1 MAFDISQSQVDF
13 WLDTL
18 PFDTTAF
25 PSPDSCERHLKRRR
39 SSKHSESRKRHGPI
53 SPPRSGAGYSSPS
66 PEPGA
71 MLPSTPNKPLVKR
84 PADDANVDN
93 DQTPR
98 ATTIS
103 GRGPIINAPDFK
115 ARSQSRSQSDTCS
128 HDSKRSKRS
137 QSPTKNFPLYG
148 PEGRRLVR
156 ASLGFTNAHT
166 LPQALRQL
174 IGEMRCVSAKNR
186 IMPQRFKTE
195 LEKLPEVECF
205 MEPLFDYM
213 FYDDEM
219 GAESEG
225 LVKRAGAEELVRRA
239 SRIAERSG
247 DCASMLSD
255 EAAWNGLVHT
265 PLLEMLVSDMRDAP
279 EHKILDFMPC
289 TTTNIDLSYHRFAES
304 ASRVDYVFRF
314 HPKRDSTI
322 LTENASLPSR
332 QEPQQ
337 IQPDTAPCFNWTS
350 DRMLQQ
356 YSLGVSIETK
366 RHGGDIAK
374 GEQQLA
380 IWHAAQWEF
389 LLSRA
394 GPSAVDELGFLPG
407 IVVQGHS
414 WSLVITTWN
423 QAITTVLPSVEFG
436 STDSTVGVL
445 QVIAGLRKLR
455 AWSMDTLWP
464 WYKRNLPELRNS
476 TADN

>member
-1 MAFDISQSQVDF
+1 
-13 WLDTL
+13 
-18 PFDTTAF
+18 
-25 PSPDSCERHLKRRR
+25 
-39 SSKHSESRKRHGPI
+39 
-53 SPPRSGAGYSSPS
+53 
-66 PEPGA
+66 
-71 MLPSTPNKPLVKR
+71 
-84 PADDANVDN
+84 
-93 DQTPR
+93 
-98 ATTIS
+98 
-103 GRGPIINAPDFK
+103 
-115 ARSQSRSQSDTCS
+115 
-128 HDSKRSKRS
+128 
-137 QSPTKNFPLYG
+137 
-148 PEGRRLVR
+148 
-156 ASLGFTNAHT
+156 
-166 LPQALRQL
+166 
-174 IGEMRCVSAKNR
+174 
-186 IMPQRFKTE
+186 MPQRFKTE

-225 LVKRAGAEELVRRA
+225 LVRRAGAEELVRRA
-239 SRIAERSG
+239 SRIAERSS

-279 EHKILDFMPC
+279 EHKILDFMPW
-289 TTTNIDLSYHRFAES
+289 FAES

-314 HPKRDSTI
+314 HPKRDPTI
-322 LTENASLPSR
+322 FTENASLPSQ

-356 YSLGVSIETK
+356 YSLGISIETK

-464 WYKRNLPELRNS
+464 WYKRNLPELQNS